1 MANSMQ
7 KPNNPLFEVRI
18 VMKPSDIA
26 KMTYEQAFSELE
38 KIIEAL
44 ESNQATLDESLK
56 LFENGQALLQHCSSL
71 LDNAELKVHT
81 LTGDLTENL
90 PSEE

>member
-1 MANSMQ
+1 
-7 KPNNPLFEVRI
+7 
-18 VMKPSDIA
+18 MKPSDIE
-26 KMTYEQAFSELE
+26 KLSYEQAFSELE

-56 LFENGQALLQHCSSL
+56 LFEKGQALLQHCSSL

-81 LTGDLTENL
+81 LSGELSDHS